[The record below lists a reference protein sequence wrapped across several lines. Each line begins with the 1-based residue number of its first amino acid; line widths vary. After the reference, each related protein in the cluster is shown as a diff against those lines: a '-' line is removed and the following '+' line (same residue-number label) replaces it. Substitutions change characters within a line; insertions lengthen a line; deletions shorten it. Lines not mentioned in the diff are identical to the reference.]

1 HFRHDLA
8 THPAFTESLT
18 SLYSGLGKPLVP
30 RWDPRSYEV
39 RQLGASGGEAGRL
52 TVRASLKNTADRS
65 LPLPLLRVVV
75 QDRYGNRIA
84 ARDVAPRAYV
94 PGAVPEGALL
104 GAGQRVDAEMVFVDP
119 GQQAVGF
126 EIDACLPAPEGY
138 VVCANDV
145 RAR

>member
-1 HFRHDLA
+1 IALESVAPETKLPQPLRIRLAWIGGSVAAAILLLVQVVHHFRHDLA

-84 ARDVAPRAYV
+84 A
-94 PGAVPEGALL
+94 
-104 GAGQRVDAEMVFVDP
+104 
-119 GQQAVGF
+119 
-126 EIDACLPAPEGY
+126 
-138 VVCANDV
+138 
-145 RAR
+145 